1 MCSPGN
7 PLKKLGKVAEAQPKS
22 TYPCPRYWQS
32 SQAKK
37 LQSVRSLC
45 SDGVERPDFEGDS
58 SGGQSFCLWYLLY
71 ATSRSFWS
79 KNFDWT
85 VFEAQKEL
93 CMWIGFP
100 QRSLGFL
107 LLFGLWGLA
116 ECYQK
121 CSVRLYYGFL
131 SARINEY
138 LVRYKFR
145 KHWKNSGPNDG
156 FAARSAL
163 RARF

>member
-7 PLKKLGKVAEAQPKS
+7 PLKKLGKVADAQPKS
-22 TYPCPRYWQS
+22 TYPCPRHWQS

-58 SGGQSFCLWYLLY
+58 SGGQSFGFWYLLY

-79 KNFDWT
+79 KNFDWIIL
-85 VFEAQKEL
+85 EAQKEL
-93 CMWIGFP
+93 CVWIGFP

-107 LLFGLWGLA
+107 LLFGLGGLA

-121 CSVRLYYGFL
+121 CSVRLYYEFL

-138 LVRYKFR
+138 VITLD
-145 KHWKNSGPNDG
+145 WKNSDSNDG

-163 RARF
+163 RARL

>member
-1 MCSPGN
+1 MPENLPDC
-7 PLKKLGKVAEAQPKS
+7 KFQK
-22 TYPCPRYWQS
+22 T
-32 SQAKK
+32 
-37 LQSVRSLC
+37 RSLR
-45 SDGVERPDFEGDS
+45 SDGVERPDFGSES
-58 SGGQSFCLWYLLY
+58 SGGQSFGFWYLLY

-85 VFEAQKEL
+85 VLEAQKEL
-93 CMWIGFP
+93 CVWIGFP

-107 LLFGLWGLA
+107 LLFGLWMLA

-138 LVRYKFR
+138 VINLENIERTLVQMTA
-145 KHWKNSGPNDG
+145 SPPGVPCGPG
-156 FAARSAL
+156 SSIL
-163 RARF
+163 IWM